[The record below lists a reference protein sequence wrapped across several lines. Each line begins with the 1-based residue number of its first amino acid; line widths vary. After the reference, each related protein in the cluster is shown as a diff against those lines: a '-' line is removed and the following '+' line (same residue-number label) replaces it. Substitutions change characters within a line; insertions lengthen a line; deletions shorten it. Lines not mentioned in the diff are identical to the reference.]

1 MEGDVGL
8 SASFRCAVLGAS
20 AWTEVRVTQSLAPW
34 ITVTGLD
41 GSGKTTL
48 VRALSQELGG
58 LQFRLP
64 HHRFVREFLGL
75 SGGGSA
81 FGDVHTDRLLFA
93 TDARLTNSLIRGWRQ
108 IHPLLLSQR
117 GWMDNFIFGAVQGV
131 GYQETDRL
139 LRPSELERP
148 SAIIYLI
155 AEPQVAFSRIATDRY
170 ADKYETPDFIAEQ
183 HRETVR
189 FYEAVDARLPV
200 LAPFAG
206 IPAISIDT
214 TMKTTE
220 TVLQQARAFLTR
232 TLFDRPAT
240 SHS

>member
-1 MEGDVGL
+1 M
-8 SASFRCAVLGAS
+8 
-20 AWTEVRVTQSLAPW
+20 TQAHAPW

-48 VRALSQELGG
+48 LKALSQELGG

-64 HHRFVREFLGL
+64 HHRFVRDFLGV

-93 TDARLTNSLIRGWRQ
+93 TDARLTNSLIREWRQ
-108 IHPLLLSQR
+108 THSLLLSQR

-131 GYQETDRL
+131 EYEETDRL

-155 AEPQVAFSRIATDRY
+155 AEPQVAFRRIAADRY

-206 IPAISIDT
+206 IPAICIDT
-214 TMKTTE
+214 TRKATE
-220 TVLQQARAFLTR
+220 TVLQQARAFLAR
-232 TLFDRPAT
+232 TLFDGGIRRDP
-240 SHS
+240 